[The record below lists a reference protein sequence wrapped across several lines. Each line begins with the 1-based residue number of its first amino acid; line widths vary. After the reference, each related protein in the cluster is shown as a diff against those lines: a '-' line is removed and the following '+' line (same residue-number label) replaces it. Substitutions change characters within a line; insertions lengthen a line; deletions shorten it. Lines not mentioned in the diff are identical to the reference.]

1 MAGVVDP
8 RADHPPTVHHHL
20 PLKAAILL
28 HRQAIDLIHLQEKVP
43 RAALVALVALV
54 APASVDLE
62 VVAQEALDSADQV
75 APEAL
80 VVLASVDQVV
90 LASVDQVV
98 LASVVVREVVALVVL
113 ASVVVPAAL
122 VAQASVVARAPVGP
136 AWALVDLEVR
146 VCVAAHRRNG
156 WPNEPSVLIVTATA
170 N

>member
-1 MAGVVDP
+1 MVADMVDP

-43 RAALVALVALV
+43 RAALVALVA
-54 APASVDLE
+54 PASVDLE
-62 VVAQEALDSADQV
+62 VVAQEAQDSADQV

-90 LASVDQVV
+90 LASVVV
-98 LASVVVREVVALVVL
+98 REARVVREVVALVVL
-113 ASVVVPAAL
+113 ASVVVL
-122 VAQASVVARAPVGP
+122 VAREARASVGP

>member
-1 MAGVVDP
+1 MVAGVVDL

-43 RAALVALVALV
+43 RAALVALVA
-54 APASVDLE
+54 PASVDLE
-62 VVAQEALDSADQV
+62 VVAPEAQDSADQV
-75 APEAL
+75 APEA
-80 VVLASVDQVV
+80 QVV

-98 LASVVVREVVALVVL
+98 LASVVVREARVVREVVALVVL
-113 ASVVVPAAL
+113 ASVVARE
-122 VAQASVVARAPVGP
+122 ARASVGP

>member
-1 MAGVVDP
+1 MVAGMVDP

-43 RAALVALVALV
+43 RAALVA
-54 APASVDLE
+54 PASGDLE
-62 VVAQEALDSADQV
+62 VVAQEAQDSADQV

-90 LASVDQVV
+90 LASVVV
-98 LASVVVREVVALVVL
+98 LVAQVVREVVAPEVL
-113 ASVVVPAAL
+113 ASVVAREAR
-122 VAQASVVARAPVGP
+122 ASVDP